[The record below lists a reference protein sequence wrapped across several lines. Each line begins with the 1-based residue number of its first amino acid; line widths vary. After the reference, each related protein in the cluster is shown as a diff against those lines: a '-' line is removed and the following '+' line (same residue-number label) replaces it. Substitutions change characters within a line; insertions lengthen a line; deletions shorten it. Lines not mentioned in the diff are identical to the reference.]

1 MSYLENR
8 SPRLADTSP
17 PGARVPRRSIQI
29 IFSGLRTLGVC
40 TLACIVGWKTHSQTP
55 VQLPSPLPE
64 ASVEM
69 QRPALT
75 KRVAAF
81 VQGLTKNPGFGDQES
96 LVRWNAPLC
105 FQALGFGEK
114 DGETVAARLGQ
125 VASAAGAPLERRPC
139 RANFVIIA
147 STEPDRVLAAW
158 YAQNNQLFGDTPLSQ
173 IDDFLNGS
181 KAPPI
186 RVWRNI
192 DRGRVATTRF
202 GHFVPSNTNAESSAF
217 VRNAILGF
225 HSVFAVI
232 DTGRT
237 GNLELNQV
245 SDYVAMTGLSNVDR
259 DADFGAAASILRIF
273 SSPAEA
279 PPALTAWDA
288 AFLRAL
294 YQSDQTSRS
303 QRSEIAERMVRE
315 LSR

>member
-1 MSYLENR
+1 M
-8 SPRLADTSP
+8 ADPSP
-17 PGARVPRRSIQI
+17 PGARAPRRSVEI
-29 IFSGLRTLGVC
+29 IVAGLRTVGMC
-40 TLACIVGWKTHSQTP
+40 ALACIVGWKAHSQAP
-55 VQLPSPLPE
+55 AQRPSPLPE
-64 ASVEM
+64 VSVET
-69 QRPALT
+69 QRQELT

-81 VQGLTKNPGFGDQES
+81 VQVLTKNPGFGDQQS

-105 FQALGFGEK
+105 VQALGFGEK
-114 DGETVAARLGQ
+114 DGETVVARLGQ
-125 VASAAGAPLERRPC
+125 VALAAGVQLERRPC

-158 YAQNNQLFGDTPLSQ
+158 YARDNQLFGDTPLAQ
-173 IDDFLNGS
+173 IADFLNGS

-237 GNLELNQV
+237 GNLKLNQV
-245 SDYVAMTGLSNVDR
+245 SDYVAMTGLSNVDPA
-259 DADFGAAASILRIF
+259 ADFGAAPSILQIF

-279 PPALTAWDA
+279 PPALTDWDA

-303 QRSEIAERMVRE
+303 QRSEIADRMIRE